1 MADISAAAVVKLRKL
16 SGQSMGECKKAL
28 EEANGDMDK
37 ATEILRKKGLATL
50 AKRAERETAEGAV
63 VSWQSEDGKTAAM
76 ATLCCETDFVAKSD
90 DFVALAKDLREY
102 IGTAQAEPGARTVL
116 QTALA
121 GRNFEEV
128 LTEVVSKTG
137 EKMQVGDYV
146 RFRLD
151 GPGIIGIYVH
161 FNKKVG
167 SMVQIETDS
176 EQVAQS
182 PAIKQA
188 AADFAMHVTASK
200 PVALD
205 AESLD
210 PQLVEREKAIYADQ
224 VKDKPPEV
232 VDRIVEGKLKKFY
245 GDYCLLMQPFVKDDS
260 RSVEQV
266 LAEAAKQAGG
276 KAAIRQFVRF
286 EVG

>member
-1 MADISAAAVVKLRKL
+1 MAEISAAAVVKLRKM

-28 EEANGDMDK
+28 EEAGGDMDK

-50 AKRAERETAEGAV
+50 AKRAERETTEGAV

-90 DFVALAKDLREY
+90 DFVAMAKDLREY
-102 IGTAQAEPGARTVL
+102 IAAGAAEPGASTIL
-116 QTALA
+116 QTTVA
-121 GRNFEEV
+121 GKNFQEV
-128 LTEVVSKTG
+128 LTEVVSRTG
-137 EKMQVGDYV
+137 EKMQVGDYM
-146 RFRLD
+146 RFRLT
-151 GPGIIGIYVH
+151 GPGLIGLYIH

-176 EQVAQS
+176 DQVAQS
-182 PAIKQA
+182 PAVRQA
-188 AADFAMHVTASK
+188 ASDFAMHVTASK
-200 PVALD
+200 PIALD

-210 PQLVEREKAIYADQ
+210 PQTVERERAIYADQ
-224 VKDKPPEV
+224 VKNKPPEV
-232 VDRIVEGKLKKFY
+232 VQRIVDGKLKKFY
-245 GDYCLLMQPFVKDDS
+245 SDYCLLSQPFVKDDS
-260 RSVEQV
+260 KTVEQV

-276 KAAIRQFVRF
+276 KASIKQFVRF